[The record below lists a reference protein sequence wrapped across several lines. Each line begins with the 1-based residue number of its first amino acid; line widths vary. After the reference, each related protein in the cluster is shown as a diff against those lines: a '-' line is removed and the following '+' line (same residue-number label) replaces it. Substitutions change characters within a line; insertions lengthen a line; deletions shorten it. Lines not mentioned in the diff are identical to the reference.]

1 MRTPT
6 RARLLAGAAM
16 IAICGASPAFAQTAQ
31 DPDNVTEVDEIV
43 ITGIAASLENA
54 IAEKR
59 QATSI
64 VEVISAEDLGKLPD
78 QSIAES
84 LARLPGLAA
93 QRIDG
98 RAQVISIRGLGPDF
112 TTALL
117 NGREQV
123 TTGDNRGVE
132 FDQFPSELLSGVI
145 VYKTPD
151 AALAAQGLAGTAD
164 LQTVRPLEYGRRAG
178 AINYRYEWND
188 LGSLNA
194 GAEDTGHRFS
204 ASFVDQFM
212 DDTLGVALG
221 FAYMETPY
229 QNERY
234 NAWGYPT
241 VDAGPSYISANP
253 GPYAGAIGNLVLG
266 GAKPYAQSGLIE
278 RTGYM
283 GVVEWAP
290 NDRFRATADVFYSE
304 FQNTQILRG
313 IEIPLWWG
321 DSGRG
326 EQLQP
331 GYTVTDG
338 VLTQATFNNIR
349 GVVRNDLNTRDAE
362 TTSLGLKLEYDLSDT
377 WSVELDLNSSK
388 VDRTDQV
395 IESYSGYGYNFA
407 GPRDNITYTLDS
419 RGVAS
424 FQTNLDYT
432 DPTLMRL
439 TDPRGWGGSQ
449 VQAGYLNSPITNDE
463 LEAVR
468 LATTKEL
475 DTGFIRSI
483 EAGIN
488 FTSRDKSFVAD
499 EFFLNPSGGTSS
511 AIPSQCLQDPTSI
524 GFLGF
529 SMISYDTQCVLN
541 SGAYTLARNVNF
553 DVVSKDWNVSEDVT
567 QIFLKA
573 NLDGMLGPVPFSGNV
588 GLQVIDVDQSSTG
601 FAATSQVGGSST
613 PVSGGA
619 EYRDFLPSLN
629 LIFELTPSDV
639 LRFGAAK
646 VQARPRMDQMRASRT
661 FGFDTNNY
669 NSTNINAPF
678 FSGGGGNP
686 ELRPWEANVYD
697 VSYEHYFTRR
707 SYVSIAGFHKELL
720 TYIYNLNVIQDFTG
734 FPYTVPPGQPS
745 QPASFFG
752 TYNSPQNGSGGTIEG
767 IELAA
772 SLQLGDFFDPLEGFG
787 VVASYSDTSSDIQP
801 DPGNPSRPIEG
812 LSEEVSNVTVYYE
825 RNGFQARVSSRYRS
839 EFLGEVAG
847 FGNGRTF
854 RTVGDENVIDAQI
867 GYEFQSGPLEGLS
880 ILLQGNNLTDEEFVT
895 LNNNIE
901 TQPIDYQVYGSTY
914 LIGLNYRF

>member
-1 MRTPT
+1 MRTPS

-16 IAICGASPAFAQTAQ
+16 IAICGASPVLAQSAQ
-31 DPDNVTEVDEIV
+31 DPQDATEVEEIV
-43 ITGIAASLENA
+43 ITGIAAALETA

-59 QATSI
+59 RATSI
-64 VEVISAEDLGKLPD
+64 VEVIAAEDLGKLPD

-194 GAEDTGHRFS
+194 GAEDTGHRIS

-221 FAYMETPY
+221 VAYMETPY

-234 NAWGYPT
+234 NAWGYPSVET
-241 VDAGPSYISANP
+241 WPAYIQANP
-253 GPYAGAIGNLVLG
+253 AAYAGAVGQAILG

-278 RTGYM
+278 RTGVM

-304 FQNTQILRG
+304 FENTQILRG

-321 DSGRG
+321 DASR

-331 GYTVTDG
+331 NYTVTDG
-338 VLTQATFNNIR
+338 LITQATFNGVR
-349 GVVRNDLNTRDAE
+349 GVVRNDLNTREAE
-362 TTSLGLKLEYDLSDT
+362 TTSLGLRLEYDLTDNWAVS
-377 WSVELDLNSSK
+377 LDINSSS

-407 GPRDNITYTLDS
+407 GATDNITYTLDN

-424 FQTNLDYT
+424 FRTNLDYT
-432 DPTLMRL
+432 DATRMVL

-449 VQAGYLNSPITNDE
+449 IQAGYLNSPITEDE
-463 LEAVR
+463 LNAVR
-468 LATTKEL
+468 LATTYTFDGGL
-475 DTGFIRSI
+475 IRSI
-483 EAGIN
+483 EAGAN
-488 FTSRDKSFVAD
+488 FTSRDKSFVSD
-499 EFFLNPSGGTSS
+499 EFFLIPSGGATSRP
-511 AIPSQCLQDPTSI
+511 IPTDCLLEPTSI

-529 SMISYDTQCVLN
+529 SMISYDTRCVLD
-541 SGAYTLARNVNF
+541 SGALAQQRNANF
-553 DVVSKDWNVSEDVT
+553 DVVSKNWEVSEDV
-567 QIFLKA
+567 INVFVKA
-573 NLDGMLGPVPFSGNV
+573 NLEGSLGPIPFTGNA
-588 GLQVIDVDQSSTG
+588 GLQMIDVDQSSNG
-601 FAATSQVGGSST
+601 FAATSQINGVSS
-613 PVSGGA
+613 PVSGGI

-629 LIFELTPSDV
+629 LIFELSPSDV
-639 LRFGAAK
+639 LRFAAAR

-661 FGFDTNNY
+661 YGFNEQNR
-669 NSTNINAPF
+669 NSTNINAAYF
-678 FSGGGGNP
+678 NGGGGNP
-686 ELRPWEANVYD
+686 ELRPWEADILD
-697 VSYEHYFTRR
+697 VSYEHYFTSR
-707 SYVSIAGFHKELL
+707 SYVSIAGFLKDLK
-720 TYIYNLNVIQDFTG
+720 TYIYNQNVVQDFSGLNYPTAA
-734 FPYTVPPGQPS
+734 GQGV
-745 QPASFFG
+745 PASFFG
-752 TYNSPQNGSGGTIEG
+752 LYNSPQNGTGGTIEG
-767 IELAA
+767 VEVAA
-772 SLQLGDFFDPLEGFG
+772 SLALGDFISPLEGFG
-787 VVASYSDTSSDIQP
+787 IVASWADTSSDIQP
-801 DPGNPSRPIEG
+801 EPGNPSRPIEG
-812 LSEEVSNVTVYYE
+812 LSEQVANVTVYYE
-825 RNGFQARVSSRYRS
+825 RDGFSARVSNRYRS

-854 RTVGDENVIDAQI
+854 RTVADENIVDAQI

-880 ILLQGNNLTDEEFVT
+880 VLLQGNNLTDEEFVT
-895 LNNNIE
+895 LNNNLE

-914 LIGLNYRF
+914 LIGINYRF

>member
-1 MRTPT
+1 MRTPS

-16 IAICGASPAFAQTAQ
+16 IAICGASPVLAQSAQ
-31 DPDNVTEVDEIV
+31 DPQDATEVEEIV
-43 ITGIAASLENA
+43 ITGIAAALETA

-59 QATSI
+59 RATSI
-64 VEVISAEDLGKLPD
+64 VEVIAAEDLGKLPD

-194 GAEDTGHRFS
+194 GAEDTGHRLS

-221 FAYMETPY
+221 VAYMETPY

-234 NAWGYPT
+234 NAWGYPSVET
-241 VDAGPSYISANP
+241 WPAYIQANP
-253 GPYAGAIGNLVLG
+253 AAYAGAVGQAILG

-278 RTGYM
+278 RTGVM

-304 FQNTQILRG
+304 FENTQILRG

-321 DSGRG
+321 DASR

-331 GYTVTDG
+331 NYTVSDG
-338 VLTQATFNNIR
+338 LITQATFNGVR
-349 GVVRNDLNTRDAE
+349 GVVRNDLNTREAE
-362 TTSLGLKLEYDLSDT
+362 TTSLGLRLEYDLTDNWAVS
-377 WSVELDLNSSK
+377 LDVSSST

-407 GPRDNITYTLDS
+407 GATDNITYTLDS

-424 FQTNLDYT
+424 FQTGLDYT
-432 DPTLMRL
+432 DPTRMVL

-449 VQAGYLNSPITNDE
+449 IQAGYLNSPITEDE
-463 LEAVR
+463 LNAVR
-468 LATTKEL
+468 LATTYTFDGGL
-475 DTGFIRSI
+475 IRSI
-483 EAGIN
+483 EAGAN

-499 EFFLNPSGGTSS
+499 EFFLIPSGGATSRP
-511 AIPSQCLQDPTSI
+511 IPTDCLLEPTSI

-529 SMISYDTQCVLN
+529 SMISYDTQCVLD
-541 SGAYTLARNVNF
+541 SGALAQQRNANF
-553 DVVSKDWNVSEDVT
+553 DVVSKNWEVSEDV
-567 QIFLKA
+567 INVFVKA
-573 NLDGMLGPVPFSGNV
+573 NLEGSLGPIPFTGNA
-588 GLQVIDVDQSSTG
+588 GLQMIDVDQSSNG
-601 FAATSQVGGSST
+601 FAATSQINGVSS
-613 PVSGGA
+613 PVSGGV

-629 LIFELTPSDV
+629 LIFELSPSDV
-639 LRFGAAK
+639 LRFAAAR

-661 FGFDTNNY
+661 YGFNEQNR
-669 NSTNINAPF
+669 NSTDINAAYF
-678 FSGGGGNP
+678 GGGGGNP
-686 ELRPWEANVYD
+686 ELRPWEADILD
-697 VSYEHYFTRR
+697 VSYEHYFTSR
-707 SYVSIAGFHKELL
+707 SYVSIAGFLKDLK
-720 TYIYNLNVIQDFTG
+720 TYIYNQNVVQDFSG
-734 FPYTVPPGQPS
+734 LNFPTAPGQGA
-745 QPASFFG
+745 PASFFG
-752 TYNSPQNGSGGTIEG
+752 LYNSPQNGTGGTIEG
-767 IELAA
+767 VEIAA
-772 SLQLGDFFDPLEGFG
+772 SLALGDFISPLEGFG
-787 VVASYSDTSSDIQP
+787 IVASWADTSSDIQP
-801 DPGNPSRPIEG
+801 EPGNPSRPIEG
-812 LSEEVSNVTVYYE
+812 LSEQVANVTVYYE
-825 RNGFQARVSSRYRS
+825 RDGFSARVSNRYRS

-854 RTVGDENVIDAQI
+854 RTVGEESIVDAQI

-880 ILLQGNNLTDEEFVT
+880 VLLQGNNLTDEEFVT
-895 LNNNIE
+895 LNNNLE

-914 LIGLNYRF
+914 LIGINYRF